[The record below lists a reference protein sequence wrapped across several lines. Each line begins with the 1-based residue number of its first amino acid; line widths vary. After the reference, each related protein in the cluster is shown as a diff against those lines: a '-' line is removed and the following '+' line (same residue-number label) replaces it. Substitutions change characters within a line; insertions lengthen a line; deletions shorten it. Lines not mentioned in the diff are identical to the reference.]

1 MKTQV
6 DVTLTIEVPDGTEL
20 DAIRQAIQD
29 SLQPGLENAWFGF
42 DVTGADVVTIRDISP
57 IPPPES

>member
-1 MKTQV
+1 MRTEV

-29 SLQPGLENAWFGF
+29 SLQPGLKDAWFGF
-42 DVTGADVVTIRDISP
+42 DVLGADVVAVKEIS
-57 IPPPES
+57 